1 MLIQTEDTQDPST
14 MTFLPGRK
22 VLEAGSADFSD
33 AEAAKVSPLAERLYR
48 TGSVKAVALG
58 PDFIRVTRSDDA
70 DWPALKGTILHA
82 IVDHFTSG
90 EPALLEQEA
99 EDNSIA
105 IDFEPETSAVVA
117 EVKELIETRIRP
129 AAVQNGGDV
138 TFHGYKDGIVYVD
151 MQGPAVSLRDG
162 TLNVLRHYVPEV
174 IDIRDFRDAIPKPG
188 LSTPEAETIQ
198 RLLKEQINPTVAAH
212 GGHISLVDVKE
223 DVVYIRLEGACQGC
237 GMADVTLK
245 QGVEFEIRQAVP
257 TIKTVLDTTDHAGG
271 TNPYYQ
277 PGKGGASPF

>member
-14 MTFLPGRK
+14 MTFLPGRT
-22 VLEAGSADFSD
+22 VLEAGSADFPD
-33 AEAAKVSPLAERLYR
+33 AETAKVSPLAERLFQA
-48 TGSVKAVALG
+48 GSVKAVALG
-58 PDFIRVTRSDDA
+58 PDFIRVTKSDDA
-70 DWPALKGTILHA
+70 DWPALKGTILRA
-82 IVDHFTSG
+82 IVDHLMSG
-90 EPALLEQEA
+90 EPVLIEQEG
-99 EDNSIA
+99 EVDSIA

-138 TFHGYKDGIVYVD
+138 TFHGYKDGIVYVE
-151 MQGPAVSLRDG
+151 MRGPAGSLRDG
-162 TLNVLRHYVPEV
+162 ILNVLQHYVPEV

-188 LSTPEAETIQ
+188 LSTPEAVTIQ

-223 DVVYIRLEGACQGC
+223 DIVYIRLEGACQGC

-245 QGVEFEIRQAVP
+245 QGVAKAIQSQNPSITE
-257 TIKTVLDTTDHAGG
+257 VLDVTGHGG
-271 TNPYYQ
+271 GANPYYQ
-277 PGKGGASPF
+277 PGK

>member
-14 MTFLPGRK
+14 MTFLPGRT
-22 VLEAGSADFSD
+22 VLEVGSADFSD
-33 AEAAKVSPLAERLYR
+33 AETANVSPLAKRLFQ

-58 PDFIRVTRSDDA
+58 LDFIRVTRSDDA
-70 DWPALKGTILHA
+70 DWPALKGAVLHA
-82 IVDHFTSG
+82 IVDHFMSG
-90 EPALLEQEA
+90 EPALIEQGA
-99 EDNSIA
+99 NDDNIA
-105 IDFEPETSAVVA
+105 IEFEPETSEVVA
-117 EVKELIETRIRP
+117 EVKELVETRIRP
-129 AAVQNGGDV
+129 AAAQNGGDV
-138 TFHGYKDGIVYVD
+138 TFHGYKDGIVYLD
-151 MQGPAVSLRDG
+151 LQGSAVSLRAG
-162 TLNVLRHYVPEV
+162 ILKVLRHYVPEV

-188 LSTPEAETIQ
+188 LSTTEAVAIQ
-198 RLLKEQINPTVAAH
+198 RLLNERINPAVAAH
-212 GGHISLVDVKE
+212 GGHISLVDVKQ
-223 DVVYIRLEGACQGC
+223 DIAYIRLEGGCQGC

>member
-14 MTFLPGRK
+14 MTFLPGRR

-33 AEAAKVSPLAERLYR
+33 AEAAKVSPLAERLYQ

-58 PDFIRVTRSDDA
+58 PDFIRVTKSDDA

-82 IVDHFTSG
+82 IVDHFISG
-90 EPALLEQEA
+90 EPALIEQQA
-99 EDNSIA
+99 EDAGIA
-105 IDFEPETSAVVA
+105 SEVVA

-129 AAVQNGGDV
+129 AAAQNGGDV

-188 LSTPEAETIQ
+188 LSTPEAVTIQ
-198 RLLKEQINPTVAAH
+198 RLLNEQINPTVAAH

-223 DVVYIRLEGACQGC
+223 EIVYIRLEGACQGC